1 MKKPPERRHNKCQQE
16 KQKYNHPN
24 PNTRFLFFFLRDLIP
39 QLHGFFFEVASFAY
53 SNKQEQKAEIHQIRI
68 QKKRSEECEKKKNK
82 IKTG

>member
-24 PNTRFLFFFLRDLIP
+24 PNTRFLFFFFLRDLIP

-68 QKKRSEECEKKKNK
+68 QKKRSEECEMK